1 MEEEKMPAEQHG
13 NVYATSASY
22 GIRWREHGKRKYRS
36 GFETKREARQ
46 WFEDE
51 VRPRLRGRR
60 RASSTMTLREFV
72 DAWLRAHAADVE
84 PSTIRTL
91 RHRLAHALDEFGD
104 VPLAELER
112 QALEVAAWRAGLP
125 ERLRYPATSAL
136 RQALEAAIRWE
147 LMSENPAKKA
157 GRNPQPKAREVRPLT
172 TAELGLVAGELGARD
187 AALVRFAAETGLR
200 PCEWLA
206 LERRD
211 VDRAAGVVL
220 VEREHVDGETKP
232 YGKTAAS
239 RRRVP
244 LTATAIAALD
254 ELPTRLDS
262 RLLFP
267 ADRGGYVNL
276 RNWRARAWDAAIETA
291 GLGLCKCGHASGGGH
306 NEGQCQ
312 TPGCACV
319 DYRRSTSSP
328 VPYVLRHTFASNA
341 LAAGVGTFELARYMG
356 TSVEMIE
363 RTYGHLVTGAD
374 DAFRGRLDAFA
385 AARVG
390 VERASADGGES
401 R

>member
-1 MEEEKMPAEQHG
+1 MAAEARG
-13 NVYATSASY
+13 SIYTTSTGY
-22 GIRWREHGKRKYRS
+22 GIRWLENGRRRFES
-36 GFETKREARQ
+36 GFATKRDARQ

-60 RASSTMTLREFV
+60 RASSTMTLHEFV

-84 PSTIRTL
+84 PGTITTL
-91 RHRLAHALDEFGD
+91 RYRLAHALGVFGD
-104 VPLAELER
+104 VELAELER

-147 LMSENPAKKA
+147 LITENPAKKA
-157 GRNPQPKAREVRPLT
+157 GRNPQPKAREVRPLSA
-172 TAELGLVAGELGARD
+172 AELELVTSELGSRD
-187 AALVRFAAETGLR
+187 SALVVFAAETGLR

-211 VDRAAGVVL
+211 VDRDAGVVL
-220 VEREHVDGETKP
+220 VEREHVAGVTKP

-244 LTATAIAALD
+244 LTSRAIAALD
-254 ELPTRLDS
+254 ELPTRLDT
-262 RLLFP
+262 RLIFP
-267 ADRGGYVNL
+267 GERGGYLNL
-276 RNWRARAWDAAIETA
+276 RNWRGREWDVAIEAA
-291 GLGLCKCGHASGGGH
+291 GLGVCTCGHPSGGGH
-306 NEGQCQ
+306 VD
-312 TPGCACV
+312 GCDARGCTCTE
-319 DYRRSTSSP
+319 YERSTSSP

-374 DAFRGRLDAFA
+374 EAFRARLDAFA
-385 AARVG
+385 LSREGRDDA
-390 VERASADGGES
+390 ASAS
-401 R
+401 QH

>member
-1 MEEEKMPAEQHG
+1 MPAEQHG
-13 NVYATSASY
+13 NVYATSAGF
-22 GIRWREHGKRKYRS
+22 GIRWREHGKRKFRS
-36 GFETKREARQ
+36 GFATKREARQ

-60 RASSTMTLREFV
+60 RAGSTMTLREFV

-84 PSTIRTL
+84 PSTVATL
-91 RHRLAHALDEFGD
+91 RYRLAHALEEFGD
-104 VPLAELER
+104 VPLADLER
-112 QALEVAAWRAGLP
+112 RALEIAAWRAGLP
-125 ERLRYPATSAL
+125 ERLRYPATSSL

-147 LMSENPAKKA
+147 LLSENPAKKA
-157 GRNPQPKAREVRPLT
+157 GRNPQPKAREVRPLSA
-172 TAELGLVAGELGARD
+172 AELDLVAGELGARD
-187 AALVRFAAETGLR
+187 TALVRFATETGLR

-211 VDRAAGVVL
+211 VDRSAGVVL
-220 VEREHVDGETKP
+220 VEREHVNGETKP

-244 LTATAIAALD
+244 LTGAALAALD

-262 RLLFP
+262 RLLFA
-267 ADRGGYVNL
+267 ADRGGYLHL
-276 RNWRARAWDAAIETA
+276 RNWRARVWNAAIETA
-291 GLGLCKCGHASGGGH
+291 GLGVCKCGHPSGGGH

-312 TPGCACV
+312 TPGCACTE
-319 DYRRSTSSP
+319 YRRSISSP

-363 RTYGHLVTGAD
+363 QTYGHLVTGAD
-374 DAFRGRLDAFA
+374 EAFRSRLDAFA

-390 VERASADGGES
+390 VEWASAEES
-401 R
+401 DSR

>member
-1 MEEEKMPAEQHG
+1 MPAEQRG
-13 NVYATSASY
+13 SVYHVRGGF
-22 GIRWREHGKRKYRS
+22 GIRWRENGRRRFHS
-36 GFETKREARQ
+36 GFDSKRDAEH

-51 VRPRLRGRR
+51 IRPRLRGRR
-60 RASSTMTLREFV
+60 RASSDMTLRAFSES
-72 DAWLRAHAADVE
+72 WLTAHAADVE
-84 PSTIRTL
+84 SSTVETL
-91 RHRLAHALDEFGD
+91 RYRIAHALEEFGD

-136 RQALEAAIRWE
+136 RQAFEAAIRWE

-157 GRNPQPKAREVRPLT
+157 GRNPQPKAKEVRPLT
-172 TAELGLVAGELGARD
+172 AAELELVVGELGPRD
-187 AALVRFAAETGLR
+187 APLVVFASETGLR

-211 VDRAAGVVL
+211 VDRASRVVL
-220 VEREHVDGETKP
+220 VEREHVEGETKP
-232 YGKTAAS
+232 YGKTTAS

-244 LTATAIAALD
+244 LTSRALAVLD

-267 ADRGGYVNL
+267 AERGGYLNL
-276 RNWRARAWDAAIETA
+276 RNWRSREWDVAIETA
-291 GLGLCKCGHASGGGH
+291 GLGVCKCGHPSGGGH
-306 NEGQCQ
+306 DGGCR
-312 TPGCACV
+312 TAGCACTK
-319 DYRRSTSSP
+319 YERSTSSP

-363 RTYGHLVTGAD
+363 RTYGHLVSGAD
-374 DAFRGRLDAFA
+374 DAFRSRLDTFTAE
-385 AARVG
+385 RVG
-390 VERASADGGES
+390 VEWASAQEADD

>member
-1 MEEEKMPAEQHG
+1 MPAEQHG
-13 NVYATSASY
+13 NVYETSEGF
-22 GIRWREHGKRKYRS
+22 GIRWREHGKRRHRS
-36 GFETKREARQ
+36 GFATKRDARQ

-60 RASSTMTLREFV
+60 RSSSTTTLREFV

-91 RHRLAHALDEFGD
+91 RYRLAHALDEFGD

-112 QALEVAAWRAGLP
+112 QALEIAAWRAGLP
-125 ERLRYPATSAL
+125 ERLRYPATSSL

-147 LMSENPAKKA
+147 LLSENPAKKA

-172 TAELGLVAGELGARD
+172 PSEIDLIIGELGIRD

-211 VDRAAGVVL
+211 VDHSAGVAL
-220 VEREHVDGETKP
+220 VEREHVDGQTKP

-244 LTATAIAALD
+244 LTAAAIAALD
-254 ELPTRLDS
+254 AVPTRLDS

-267 ADRGGYVNL
+267 GERGGYLNL
-276 RNWRARAWDAAIETA
+276 RNWRSRVWDTAVEAA
-291 GLGLCKCGHASGGGH
+291 GLAVCSCGHLSGAH
-306 NEGQCQ
+306 DPVCV
-312 TPGCACV
+312 TRGCSCEEFK
-319 DYRRSTSSP
+319 RSVLSP

-374 DAFRGRLDAFA
+374 DAFRSRLDAFA

-390 VERASADGGES
+390 VEWASAEEGES